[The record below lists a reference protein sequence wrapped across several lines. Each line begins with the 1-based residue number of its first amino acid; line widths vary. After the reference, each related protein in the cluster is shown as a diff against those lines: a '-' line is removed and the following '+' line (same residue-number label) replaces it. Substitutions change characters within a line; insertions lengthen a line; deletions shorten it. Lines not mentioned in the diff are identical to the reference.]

1 MLGSSI
7 YYMNSFS
14 SRQFFGHSIPYIHL
28 GIPIL
33 PNNDIILTENRAI
46 VKKALNYSAFCLCCL
61 HWPETGRMT
70 YVTDHIT
77 FMQQLISVSP
87 FAEYQKDSGN
97 MSDIDLKHCDLLDF
111 SKMSAAEYNMPELSD
126 RVLVFDVMQDEWE
139 SASILSN
146 FLPKSEPNAE
156 TLASTSTCGDDS
168 SENQPFKNAEELDEV
183 KNENPV
189 ERDEAEPGSQSEKE
203 SDRMPEVAC
212 EQDKSTTLEIDSSS
226 TSDPSECD
234 TTKVESP
241 NQKFN
246 EPLRQHQI
254 HVHSFWLSIQSPYFR
269 SLFYSSG
276 MKENQNK
283 VIHIKVPESE
293 ENAHLILLEAVYRA
307 DVLNDKT
314 VDELLAV
321 LELTNKYNL
330 KFVFKKCKY
339 VLQKN
344 ATTFEASTR
353 IMHVIKVKHNMD
365 DVEDLAATLQLV
377 LAQEFSPL
385 DLSWEDEEFTSLS
398 KPSLKYLLSSDEL
411 SVVSENTVF
420 HALMYWM
427 EENGVD
433 PAELV
438 EEANDLLAVVRFKL
452 VTIDYLYNVINN
464 HPIAS
469 KMPKFNELYI
479 AGMTY
484 HAIPEEQKELLERQP
499 VLRRKPEETVFQ
511 HVFVLQEQDL
521 DVVRQNGAYKCPD
534 KFWACGYEMS
544 MDVTCDSSFFRLQ
557 LSVHNLKKESLV
569 HLNFGFTIS
578 KRNITWN
585 GHKFRSTSSS
595 IIFSQGVSKKSTA
608 FNMNAAIVP
617 LQ

>member
-1 MLGSSI
+1 M
-7 YYMNSFS
+7 
-14 SRQFFGHSIPYIHL
+14 
-28 GIPIL
+28 
-33 PNNDIILTENRAI
+33 LTENRATI
-46 VKKALNYSAFCLCCL
+46 KKALNYSAFCLCCL

-87 FAEYQKDSGN
+87 FAEYQKDSRN

-111 SKMSAAEYNMPELSD
+111 SKMSEAEYNMPELSD

-139 SASILSN
+139 SASILRN
-146 FLPKSEPNAE
+146 VLPKSEPNAE
-156 TLASTSTCGDDS
+156 TVDSTSTCGDDLTEKQS
-168 SENQPFKNAEELDEV
+168 FRNSQELGEV
-183 KNENPV
+183 QNENTV
-189 ERDEAEPGSQSEKE
+189 ESDEAEPGSQSEKK
-203 SDRMPEVAC
+203 SGDGIPEVAC
-212 EQDKSTTLEIDSSS
+212 EQDESKTPEIDSPSTQDSS
-226 TSDPSECD
+226 EGDETI
-234 TTKVESP
+234 VESP

-276 MKENQNK
+276 MKENQDK
-283 VIHIKVPESE
+283 VVHVKVKESE
-293 ENAHLILLEAVYRA
+293 EIAHLLLLEAAYRA

-321 LELTNKYNL
+321 LELANKYNL

-344 ATTFEASTR
+344 ATTFEICTR
-353 IMHVIKVKHNMD
+353 IMHVIKVKHNMG

-385 DLSWEDEEFTSLS
+385 DVNWQYEEFISLS
-398 KPSLKYLLSSDEL
+398 EPSLKYLLSSDEL

-433 PAELV
+433 PADLV
-438 EEANDLLAVVRFKL
+438 EEANDLLAVVRFEL

-499 VLRRKPEETVFQ
+499 VLRRKPGETVFQ
-511 HVFVLQEQDL
+511 HVFVLQEKDL
-521 DVVRQNGAYKCPD
+521 DAVRQNRIYKCPD
-534 KFWACGYEMS
+534 KFWACGYKMS
-544 MDVTCDSSFFRLQ
+544 MDVTSDYNNFRLQ
-557 LSVHNLKKESLV
+557 LRVHNLKKESLV
-569 HLNFGFTIS
+569 HLQFGFTIS
-578 KRNITWN
+578 KKNITWN
-585 GHKFRSTSSS
+585 EHNFGSTSSS
-595 IIFSQGVSKKSTA
+595 VIFSQGVGKTIKT
-608 FNMNAAIVP
+608 FNMHAAIVP
-617 LQ
+617 L